1 MENVDFDLNRYS
13 LAELL
18 KLFKLPRNFTPEELK
33 QARHIV
39 LAVHPDKSG
48 LDPKYFVF
56 FKKAYELLQTVNS
69 IKHSEHRE
77 YDVAI
82 DKDKE
87 KIARMLTDS
96 RNFGAQFND
105 LFEKYYVKTEQ
116 ELSGHGEWL
125 KSDADLDV
133 PFQKLKTQSRAL
145 TKTYENVL
153 CSSMPCTG
161 LGGYEN
167 SNYADLKSVYCED
180 SVIGV
185 SEEDFRVKYKSIED
199 LKSQRVKIAPLTKA
213 EGEAKL
219 RDMADT
225 DGEMATARA
234 FNLVREE
241 EAGNSS
247 TSRFWGELL
256 RLKNS

>member
-1 MENVDFDLNRYS
+1 MEAFDFDLDRYS
-13 LAELL
+13 LGELL
-18 KLFKLPRNFTPEELK
+18 KLFKLPRNFTPEEFK
-33 QARHIV
+33 HARHIV

-48 LDPKYFVF
+48 LDGKYFVF
-56 FKKAYELLQTVNS
+56 FKKAYELLETVSS
-69 IKHSEHRE
+69 IKHSKHRE
-77 YDVAI
+77 FDVEI

-87 KIARMLTDS
+87 QIARLLTDS
-96 RNFGAQFND
+96 RNFGAKFND

-116 ELSGHGEWL
+116 ELSGHGDWL

-153 CSSMPCTG
+153 SSSMPCTG

-167 SNYADLKSVYCED
+167 SNYADLKSIYCEN

-185 SEEDFRVKYKSIED
+185 SEEDFRLKYKSIED
-199 LKSQRVKIAPLTKA
+199 LKSQRTKIAPLTKA

-225 DGEMATARA
+225 DGEQATARA

-241 EAGNSS
+241 EVGNSS